1 MCLNLANDFSSAFL
15 AELGEMLIVLHIPLL
30 NLLLLIGFL
39 DYVTS
44 TLFLLLLLS
53 NWGKM
58 LLFLLFNEDYVL

>member
-15 AELGEMLIVLHIPLL
+15 AKLGEMLIVLHIPLL